1 MLTRSLLSLALAS
14 AGLAAL
20 PAHAASFGS
29 TDVSVGG
36 YLKLDAIATQ
46 TSGGQIAGGSA
57 AVGSNIGREFYVPSL
72 TPTGNSDESP
82 NFDMHARQTRLFA
95 RTVTALDNGKQVKGY
110 VEIDFMSTPVGD
122 ERITNGY
129 APELR
134 HAVFTYEQLSF
145 GQTWSTFMDT
155 AVVPDS
161 LDFIGNTDGA
171 VFARQAQVRYTS
183 GNFQFALENPQTTV
197 MPNGGGARLIADDSG
212 MPDLVARYNQS
223 ADWGSFSAMVLAR
236 ELSYENAAA
245 ALPVNDSTFGYGVGL
260 NARINLKGG
269 DDLRLTVNHGEGL
282 GRYVALNASN
292 DAVVAASGDLEA
304 IGLTAWAA
312 AYKHHWTP
320 KWRSSLILSQLLV
333 DNDTVASGGAAIRRS
348 QSVSANLIKQVADKL
363 SLGVEVRHANLELES
378 GADGDLNRLQFSARY
393 DL

>member
-1 MLTRSLLSLALAS
+1 MMTRSLLSLALAS

-20 PAHAASFGS
+20 PAHAATFGN
-29 TDVSVGG
+29 TEISVGG

-57 AVGSNIGREFYVPSL
+57 AVASNIGREFYVPSL
-72 TPTGNSDESP
+72 TPTGSSDESA
-82 NFDMHARQTRLFA
+82 NVDMHARQTRLFA
-95 RTVTALDNGKQVKGY
+95 KTVTGLDNGKQVKGY
-110 VEIDFMSTPVGD
+110 FEIDFMSTPVGD

-134 HAVFTYEQLSF
+134 HASFTYDKLTF
-145 GQTWSTFMDT
+145 GQTWSTYMDT
-155 AVVPDS
+155 AVLPDS

-171 VFARQAQVRYTS
+171 VFVRQGQVRLSS
-183 GNFQFALENPQTTV
+183 GNFQFAIENPQTTLTPS
-197 MPNGGGARLIADDSG
+197 PNGARVISDDNAL
-212 MPDLVARYNQS
+212 PDVVARYNHAAS
-223 ADWGSFSAMVLAR
+223 WGSLSGMLLLR
-236 ELSYENAAA
+236 ELSYESATAG
-245 ALPVNDSTFGYGVGL
+245 VNDSTYGYGLGV
-260 NARINLKGG
+260 NAKVNLPGG

-292 DAVVAASGDLEA
+292 DAVVTASGNLEA

-312 AYKHHWTP
+312 AYRHNWTP

-333 DNDTVASGGAAIRRS
+333 DNDTVATGGAAIRHS